1 MNRVNRRTCIA
12 LAAHDAQRSPAAA
25 DEGQTT
31 VLVVGLSVIC
41 LLLATVILAVTAV
54 NIEARRLLSAAD
66 GAAMAAADSYRIET
80 EGDNAPVLTSAQAGV
95 AVREYLAAADAH
107 GRFDALEIHG
117 VAVTDG
123 GQTVEVVLSATAHP
137 PVVNWVVPGGVT
149 VVATS
154 SSRTSL
160 TR

>member
-1 MNRVNRRTCIA
+1 MSRTSRDVP
-12 LAAHDAQRSPAAA
+12 AARPVRSVRPSPAAA
-25 DEGQTT
+25 EDGQTT
-31 VLVVGLSVIC
+31 VLVVGLTVVC

-66 GAAMAAADSYRIET
+66 GATMAAADSYRIDAER
-80 EGDNAPVLTSAQAGV
+80 DNAPVLTSAQASA
-95 AVREYLAAADAH
+95 AVSEYLSAAGAY
-107 GRFDALEIHG
+107 GRFDGLAIES

-123 GQTVEVVLSATAHP
+123 GQTVEVVLTAVARP
-137 PVVNWVVPGGVT
+137 PVVNWVVPGGVA
-149 VVATS
+149 VAATS

>member
-1 MNRVNRRTCIA
+1 MSLTNRDTPTARTGR
-12 LAAHDAQRSPAAA
+12 DARPSPPAAE
-25 DEGQTT
+25 DGQTT
-31 VLVVGLSVIC
+31 VLVVGLTVVC

-66 GAAMAAADSYRIET
+66 GATMAAADSYQIDT
-80 EGDNAPVLTSAQAGV
+80 ERDNAPVLTGTQASA
-95 AVREYLAAADAH
+95 AVSEYLSAAGAY
-107 GRFDALEIHG
+107 GRFDGLAVQS

-123 GQTVEVVLSATAHP
+123 GRTVEVMLTATAHP
-137 PVVNWVVPGGVT
+137 PVVNWVVPGGVP
-149 VVATS
+149 VAAAS

>member
-1 MNRVNRRTCIA
+1 MRPMSVANRRART
-12 LAAHDAQRSPAAA
+12 DRDPQRSAVAAE
-25 DEGQTT
+25 DGQTT
-31 VLVVGLSVIC
+31 VLVVGLTVVC

-66 GAAMAAADSYRIET
+66 GATMAAADSYRIEADQ
-80 EGDNAPVLTSAQAGV
+80 DNAPVLTREQASTAV
-95 AVREYLAAADAH
+95 AEYLSAAGAH
-107 GRFDALEIHG
+107 GRFDGLTVRS

-123 GQTVEVVLSATAHP
+123 GRTVEVVLTATAHP
-137 PVVNWVVPGGVT
+137 PVVNWVVPSGVR
-149 VVATS
+149 VAATS